1 MKALFVDPSNRRC
14 VDCHAL
20 SPHYVVCGF
29 GVFVCTR
36 CSGVHS
42 SFGHRIKGI
51 TVAEFTEEEV
61 DRLARAGNGAFG
73 RLYLGSLPKGYM
85 KPHEM
90 GLDEVRQWIE
100 DVYVKKLYYKK
111 PVDQAQ
117 AAVGAV
123 AAGPADRPAARPA
136 YLDIPEEEIA
146 LVPLADILG
155 ANTPILRVE
164 SKGAAE
170 AGQVAGIVRKQEEEA
185 ARAAKPSVSIDILDG
200 WDPFGDEERT
210 TAREAQEGGSPVRED
225 GRSPPELPGPSFQ
238 DEWATFI
245 DDVKEENHGEQEVPF
260 VPDRESLFLEQEVKD
275 VKGPLPLEAFLDPA
289 EAQMKQLQRR
299 SKIDA
304 SVPSRTVP
312 PPVPLETFFP
322 EFEEIRRTGV
332 LPTGVPDPTRLA
344 PRFAPRLAPVSAAPA
359 RASPARVEE
368 PPAAAPYSL
377 ATSAVPSA
385 VPSAADA
392 ADRASHTLGYG
403 NPFEGY
409 DLRAAYAPK
418 ASESGGNPFA

>member
-1 MKALFVDPSNRRC
+1 
-14 VDCHAL
+14 
-20 SPHYVVCGF
+20 
-29 GVFVCTR
+29 
-36 CSGVHS
+36 
-42 SFGHRIKGI
+42 
-51 TVAEFTEEEV
+51 
-61 DRLARAGNGAFG
+61 
-73 RLYLGSLPKGYM
+73 LYLGGLPKGYM

-100 DVYVKKLYYKK
+100 DVYVTKLYYKK

-170 AGQVAGIVRKQEEEA
+170 AGQVAGEIVRKQEEEA
-185 ARAAKPSVSIDILDG
+185 ARAGKPSVSIDILDG

-210 TAREAQEGGSPVRED
+210 TAGEGQEGGSPVRED

-238 DEWATFI
+238 DEWATFV

-260 VPDRESLFLEQEVKD
+260 VPDSESLFLEQEVKD

-299 SKIDA
+299 SKGPKVDA

-332 LPTGVPDPTRLA
+332 LPTGVPDPTRL
-344 PRFAPRLAPVSAAPA
+344 APRLAPVSAAPA

-403 NPFEGY
+403 NPFEGGY

-418 ASESGGNPFA
+418 ASGGNPFA

>member
-1 MKALFVDPSNRRC
+1 M
-14 VDCHAL
+14 
-20 SPHYVVCGF
+20 
-29 GVFVCTR
+29 
-36 CSGVHS
+36 
-42 SFGHRIKGI
+42 
-51 TVAEFTEEEV
+51 
-61 DRLARAGNGAFG
+61 
-73 RLYLGSLPKGYM
+73 
-85 KPHEM
+85 
-90 GLDEVRQWIE
+90 
-100 DVYVKKLYYKK
+100 
-111 PVDQAQ
+111 
-117 AAVGAV
+117 
-123 AAGPADRPAARPA
+123 
-136 YLDIPEEEIA
+136 
-146 LVPLADILG
+146 
-155 ANTPILRVE
+155 
-164 SKGAAE
+164 
-170 AGQVAGIVRKQEEEA
+170 
-185 ARAAKPSVSIDILDG
+185 
-200 WDPFGDEERT
+200 
-210 TAREAQEGGSPVRED
+210 RED

-238 DEWATFI
+238 DEWATFV
-245 DDVKEENHGEQEVPF
+245 DDVKEDNHGEQEVPF

-344 PRFAPRLAPVSAAPA
+344 PRLAPVSAAPA

-385 VPSAADA
+385 ADA
-392 ADRASHTLGYG
+392 ADRASHTLGCG
-403 NPFEGY
+403 NPFEEGY

>member
-170 AGQVAGIVRKQEEEA
+170 AGQVAGEIVRKQEEEA

-210 TAREAQEGGSPVRED
+210 TAREGQEGGSPVRED

-238 DEWATFI
+238 DEWATFV

-299 SKIDA
+299 SKGPKVDA

-344 PRFAPRLAPVSAAPA
+344 PRLAPVSAAPA

-377 ATSAVPSA
+377 
-385 VPSAADA
+385 
-392 ADRASHTLGYG
+392 G
-403 NPFEGY
+403 GY